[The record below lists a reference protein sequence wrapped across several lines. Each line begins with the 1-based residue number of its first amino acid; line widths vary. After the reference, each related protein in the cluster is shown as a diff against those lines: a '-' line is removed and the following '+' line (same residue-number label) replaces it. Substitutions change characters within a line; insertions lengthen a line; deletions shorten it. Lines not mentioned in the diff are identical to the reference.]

1 MRHPHFPA
9 DFWWG
14 TAKASYQLEG
24 AASEDGRK
32 PSVWDTFCRTP
43 EKVENGDTGDVACDH
58 YHRYEEDVKLLVDPG
73 VNHPVYC
80 S

>member
-24 AASEDGRK
+24 AASEGGRK

-43 EKVENGDTGDVACDH
+43 GKVENGDTGDVACDH
-58 YHRYEEDVKLLVDPG
+58 YHRYEEDVNLLVDLG
-73 VNHPVYC
+73 VKHPVYC